1 MRLFLRIIHFKALF
15 LFRYIFIC
23 LMRFNRLKW
32 QIRSPT
38 ILYNC
43 ILYMI
48 FIFYFYNWLLFKYRQ
63 NQNQNRKSILKI
75 KIKNEN

>member
-1 MRLFLRIIHFKALF
+1 MRLFLCIINFKALF
-15 LFRYIFIC
+15 LFRYTFIC

-63 NQNQNRKSILKI
+63 NQNRKSVLKI
-75 KIKNEN
+75 KIENEN